1 MPSVRMTFC
10 RRDLIVISKSTHRER
25 LEENAQIFDFDPS
38 DDDITEMDGLDLTGR
53 AVVHKWW

>member
-1 MPSVRMTFC
+1 MTFC